1 MIKKIIIILLAT
13 VITAGAAGIAAAKY
27 KSYSTEKAKDTE
39 FSSVLSEVNKSRSAI
54 RRN

>member
-1 MIKKIIIILLAT
+1 MKKKIVIILLAT
-13 VITAGAAGIAAAKY
+13 VITAGSAGIAAAKY